1 MGIIH
6 AAASCIWTQALSG
19 LGNIIVNS
27 IPKAALIPTLWLL
40 SFLGS
45 FLIFPVSDAV
55 QTAGVVTLLVSALG
69 YVVSAGQLPFKSSPL
84 TILISLL
91 WAVAAVSV
99 MCSHVP
105 FVALTYFFF
114 FSVFPLTFFLFSFE
128 NAISVL
134 KPVRLMMLALA
145 IGSLIQFY
153 FMPQMLK
160 AGGAHWPLE
169 DNNSLAVLLASGALM
184 FMGEALR
191 GGKWVRQQIGAA
203 AICFAGLMTTGGVAV
218 FIGFFLVLGVFAC
231 LVKPPTYKPVVWFL
245 GSVVFLMV
253 AMTTSDTSVYHFM
266 GSWSATVQ
274 VFTDTGLAQPNSV
287 SGSRLIIWESGIEIF
302 KNHVWTGTGIGTFFL
317 YYPEFRSL
325 YDDSAGFAAHN
336 DLIQFAAEMGL
347 FAPLFAVVIVGFVIY
362 MTVRKLKNLVTFQD
376 RINLLI
382 PFAVFG
388 LIIGHSLVN
397 FNMYV
402 LPTLMVVGL
411 MLAIV
416 NGHFSQ
422 RDIIL
427 NGNKKTV
434 REAICFVVVMGVLI
448 PLWGCYLSEYYTTK
462 ATDALADG
470 NIQGFSDQLNLADK
484 WSAGQNGRAVLQAAR
499 FASATDHNNR
509 ALELLDRAQS
519 LNSQLVQIYV
529 ERARILSIT
538 DPAKG
543 LIEAQKALRIDVG
556 SLSVRMMM
564 SDILEKMGKSD
575 EGYAVLKE
583 GLVTAPRSRNPILY
597 YQMLAAK
604 SLERMDLEMHK
615 EMLMRIK
622 TLQSLK

>member
-1 MGIIH
+1 M
-6 AAASCIWTQALSG
+6 
-19 LGNIIVNS
+19 NS

-45 FLIFPVSDAV
+45 FLIFPVSDAL
-55 QTAGVVTLLVSALG
+55 QTAGVVTVLVSALG
-69 YVVSAGQLPFKSSPL
+69 YVATMGQLPFKSSPL
-84 TILISLL
+84 TILIGLL

-114 FSVFPLTFFLFSFE
+114 FSVFPVTFFLFSFE
-128 NAISVL
+128 NAMSIL
-134 KPVRLMMLALA
+134 KPIRLIMLALA

-191 GGKWVRQQIGAA
+191 GGKWVQHQIGAA

-218 FIGFFLVLGVFAC
+218 FIGFFLVLGVFAF

-245 GSVVFLMV
+245 GAVVVLML

-266 GSWSATVQ
+266 GSWSTTVH
-274 VFTDTGLAQPNSV
+274 VFADTGLTQSNSV
-287 SGSRLIIWESGIEIF
+287 SGSRLMIWESGIEIF
-302 KNHVWTGTGIGTFFL
+302 KNHIWTGTGIGTFFL

-325 YDDSAGFAAHN
+325 YDDSAGYAAHN
-336 DLIQFAAEMGL
+336 DMIQFASEMGL
-347 FAPLFAVVIVGFVIY
+347 FAPLLAMVIVGFVIW
-362 MTVRKLKNLVTFQD
+362 MTIQKLKTIVGLEE
-376 RINLLI
+376 RLNLLI

-388 LIIGHSLVN
+388 LIVGHSLVN

-402 LPTLMVVGL
+402 LPTLMMVGL
-411 MLAIV
+411 MLAIL
-416 NGHFSQ
+416 NGHFSR
-422 RDIIL
+422 RDIAIK
-427 NGNKKTV
+427 GNKTV
-434 REAICFVVVMGVLI
+434 REAICFIVVMAALI

-462 ATDALADG
+462 ATDALANAD
-470 NIQGFSDQLNLADK
+470 IQGFSDQLNLADK
-484 WSAGQNGRAVLQAAR
+484 WGAGQNGRAVLQAAR
-499 FASATDHNNR
+499 FASATDHNER

-519 LNSQLVQIYV
+519 LNPQLVQVYM
-529 ERARILSIT
+529 ERARILSST
-538 DPAKG
+538 DPEKA
-543 LIEAQKALRIDVG
+543 LAEAQKALRMDVG
-556 SLSVRMMM
+556 SLSVRMMT
-564 SDILEKMGKSD
+564 SDILEKLNKPD
-575 EGYAVLKE
+575 EAYTILKD
-583 GLVTAPRSRNPILY
+583 GLVGAPRTRNPMLF

-604 SLERMDLEMHK
+604 SLERADLEMNK
-615 EMLMRIK
+615 EMLMRIR